1 MPYSIQMSYTS
12 VGQRKMPC
20 TSVGQRTMSYG
31 VATTS
36 WLLKIIGLFDRIS
49 SLL

>member
-1 MPYSIQMSYTS
+1 MPY
-12 VGQRKMPC
+12 

-31 VATTS
+31 VAMIS
-36 WLLKIIGLFDRIS
+36 WLLKIIGLFDTIS